1 MPRTLYLLA
10 HHHHLPTAEDPA
22 VPDLYEDGE
31 PLYWD
36 DNEDSVKVLGLY
48 TTRAL
53 AEARIEHFR
62 ELPGFREAPEHFV
75 IHPYVVDR
83 PCWPLGFRLPNSA
96 PAEASGSAP
105 LIGDRS

>member
-1 MPRTLYLLA
+1 MAETLYLLL

-22 VPDLYEDGE
+22 VPDLFEDGE

-48 TTRAL
+48 TTPAL

-62 ELPGFREAPEHFV
+62 ELPGFRETPGGFAV
-75 IHPYVVDR
+75 HPYELDQ
-83 PCWPLGFRLPNSA
+83 PLWLRGFRH
-96 PAEASGSAP
+96 SGP
-105 LIGDRS
+105 

>member
-10 HHHHLPTAEDPA
+10 HHHHLPTAGDPD
-22 VPDLYEDGE
+22 VPDLYEDG

-53 AEARIEHFR
+53 AEARVEHFR
-62 ELPGFREAPEHFV
+62 GLPGFRETPERFV
-75 IHPYVVDR
+75 VQPYIVDQ
-83 PCWPLGFRLPNSA
+83 PHWPLGFRLPSSA
-96 PAEASGSAP
+96 PADASGSAP
-105 LIGDRS
+105 SIGDLS